1 MKKAISY
8 SAIILFTFSACSNFS
23 QFSKQDEETKQ
34 NTETIDSLYQSIKQ
48 DVSIADKY
56 LEIDSLERAK
66 YYFESAKNTL
76 NYLDEFEETSQDTNF
91 IQISREVNS
100 RYASLVFDDE
110 ELSDSL
116 SNDELQEFVS
126 SLEDDSLSS
135 DSNDI
140 GAIIEVG
147 DFKLEI
153 NRHVEQ
159 YIEFFAAGRG
169 RKVMATWLNRSGNY
183 FNMMADI
190 FKEEGVPQQLIFLSM
205 IESGLRPSVRSWA
218 SAVGLWQFMKPTA
231 RAYDVN
237 INSYIDERRDPEVA
251 TRAAAQHL
259 RDLNESLGDWYL
271 ALAAYN
277 SGEGRVKSAIRR
289 SGSTNFWKI
298 RPFLP
303 TETRNYVPQYIA
315 ATIIGAN
322 PKYFGFKDIHYEVPS
337 ETKIFEID
345 EAVEISVLAKCAGV
359 SKDFMESL
367 NPALIHNTT
376 PPEGM
381 PSYKLKIPAQ
391 NFEHFMENVEEIPDE
406 VKIQYVSHTVKRG
419 DSLGK
424 IATKYKVSTTELA
437 KANGLTKKSKIFLGK
452 SLRIPITTIITED
465 FELVRTDFEEIRDEK
480 DYVTESPYI
489 LKLTEGKSEV
499 DFSCF
504 ALNFNHEKEN
514 LSDKKEITY
523 FVRINDELPDLALL
537 FDVRVTD
544 IRRWNNLPYTKSIN
558 DVEVLKI
565 YVDTSKVNYYTSISE
580 KSDNERYSVI
590 NPESQDKWVRHKVR
604 RGETLSSIAR
614 KYHVKSTQIKRWNNL
629 RSNKLFAGKS
639 LQIQVGGNSNIA
651 RVSAAPES
659 NNESRNTTTKFVS
672 KKIYVVKKG
681 DVLGKVSEKLHVKML
696 DLKKWNN
703 LSSNNIRIGQKL
715 KYFTNTSSS
724 ENQIAST
731 SNSNEE
737 TNVKSN
743 STSSKST
750 YVVKPGDSIG
760 KIAMELGVS
769 QKELMLMNNLSSTKI
784 KIGQEL
790 RISEQT
796 SPRKNTQSYANVG
809 SSVQSSK
816 FKIHTVRNG
825 ESLWTIAKRNNCK
838 VKELVN
844 WNNLKDNSIKA
855 GMEIKIYNNR
865 LN

>member
-1 MKKAISY
+1 MKKAITY

-23 QFSKQDEETKQ
+23 KLPKQDE

-48 DVSIADKY
+48 DVAIADKY

-76 NYLDEFEETSQDTNF
+76 KYLDEFEEISQDTNF
-91 IQISREVNS
+91 IQINREVNS
-100 RYASLVFDDE
+100 RYASLFFDDE

-205 IESGLRPSVRSWA
+205 IESGLRPSVKSWA
-218 SAVGLWQFMKPTA
+218 SAVGLWQFMKQTA

-259 RDLNESLGDWYL
+259 RDLYESLGDWYL

-277 SGEGRVKSAIRR
+277 SGEGRVKSAMRR
-289 SGSTNFWKI
+289 SGSNNFWKI

-322 PKYFGFKDIHYEVPS
+322 PKYFGFEDIHYEVPF
-337 ETKIFEID
+337 ETKIFEIN
-345 EAVEISVLAKCAGV
+345 EAIEISVLAKCAGV
-359 SKDFMESL
+359 TKDFMGSL

-381 PSYKLKIPAQ
+381 PSYKLKVPAQ
-391 NFEHFMENVEEIPDE
+391 NFDQFVENVEQVPDE
-406 VKIQYVSHTVKRG
+406 VKIQYVSHTVRRG

-424 IATKYKVSTTELA
+424 IASKYKVSINELA
-437 KANGLTKKSKIFLGK
+437 KANGLTKKSKIFPGK
-452 SLRIPITTIITED
+452 NLRIPITTTVTED

-480 DYVTESPYI
+480 DYVTESPYM

-504 ALNFNHEKEN
+504 NLNFNKEKEN

-523 FVRINDELPDLALL
+523 SVRKNDELPDLASL

-565 YVDTSKVNYYTSISE
+565 YVDTSKVQYYTSISE
-580 KSDNERYSVI
+580 KSDYERNTII
-590 NPESQDKWVRHKVR
+590 NPDSQDKWVRHKVR

-629 RSNKLFAGKS
+629 RRNKLFAGKT
-639 LQIQVGGNSNIA
+639 LKIQVGGSSNIA
-651 RVSAAPES
+651 RVTAAPEN
-659 NNESRNTTTKFVS
+659 NNESRNSTKYS
-672 KKIYVVKKG
+672 TKKIYVVKKG
-681 DVLGKVSEKLHVKML
+681 DVLGKISEKLHVKMV
-696 DLKKWNN
+696 DLKRWNN
-703 LSSNNIRIGQKL
+703 LSSAKIKVGQKL
-715 KYFTNTSSS
+715 KYFTNSSSS
-724 ENQIAST
+724 EYQIASK
-731 SNSNEE
+731 SNNKR
-737 TNVKSN
+737 TNVKSRT
-743 STSSKST
+743 TSSNNI

-760 KIAMELGVS
+760 KIAMEFGVS
-769 QKELMLMNNLSSTKI
+769 QKELMSMNNLSSTKI
-784 KIGQEL
+784 KVGQEL
-790 RISEQT
+790 RLSEQT
-796 SPRKNTQSYANVG
+796 SPRKNTRSYANVG
-809 SSVQSSK
+809 SSMQSSK
-816 FKIHTVRNG
+816 FRIHTVQNG